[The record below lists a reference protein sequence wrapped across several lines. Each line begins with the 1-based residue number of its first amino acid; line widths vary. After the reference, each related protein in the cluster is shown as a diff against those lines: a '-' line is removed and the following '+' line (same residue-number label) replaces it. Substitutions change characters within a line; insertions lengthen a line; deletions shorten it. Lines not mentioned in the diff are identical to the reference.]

1 MKNSFQRHLILI
13 MKSQQSK
20 DIVIDECEEIINPY
34 KNYVGYDLN
43 ESWMKDRRNGL
54 RSKNLCVHIEC
65 SAAYDEKM

>member
-43 ESWMKDRRNGL
+43 ES
-54 RSKNLCVHIEC
+54 
-65 SAAYDEKM
+65 

>member
-1 MKNSFQRHLILI
+1 LPQNLFKYKLTGENSMKNSFQRHLILI

-43 ESWMKDRRNGL
+43 EN
-54 RSKNLCVHIEC
+54 
-65 SAAYDEKM
+65 